1 MTQRDFYRVL
11 GVERDAS
18 PTDIRTAFVRLAKYY
33 HPDHVDGTGNLPQRL
48 HDVQQAYRCLSDPDA
63 RVRHDRAIA
72 EAERAHFVRQHGIQ
86 QRLRRYDRRHPRLE
100 PRPSHRGRW
109 CALLLV
115 AIGTAIILHVSYGL
129 MA

>member
-1 MTQRDFYRVL
+1 MTQRDFYRTL
-11 GVERDAS
+11 GIERDAS
-18 PTDIRTAFVRLAKYY
+18 PTDIRAAFVRLAKYY

-72 EAERAHFVRQHGIQ
+72 EAERAHFARQHGIQ
-86 QRLRRYDRRHPRLE
+86 RRLRRYDQRDPRSEPHPPHWGHWR
-100 PRPSHRGRW
+100 
-109 CALLLV
+109 ALLLV
-115 AIGTAIILHVSYGL
+115 TIGTAIIVQVSYGL